1 MYEWLRIL
9 KVKNQCVC
17 ELGFNFQ
24 VSGNLRMENKGI
36 NL

>member
-1 MYEWLRIL
+1 MDEWLRIL

-24 VSGNLRMENKGI
+24 VSGNLRMEKKGI
-36 NL
+36 YL